1 MADQPVRFNPVGNM
15 DKDSDPRYVRQGNY
29 IDAKNI
35 QKLTEKGGTGGAVIP
50 VKGNEYAFE
59 LGSVQVQNKK
69 YRIKENVTEVYTFEN
84 VSIIRKLSGEISLF
98 SLEIN
103 NLPFANEIQA
113 GGYVTISGAQPQE
126 LNGQWE
132 VLSLNGSVLSLNVPS
147 GTVIPSPIN
156 VSNATISVGAY
167 EISFLTMNQDHTIQS
182 VQTIGDAAS
191 ILSNLQASPYASQ
204 FTFTLGVDYVDVE
217 LNTYNS
223 YDYIVSSTG
232 NDRLEIFAIQEAVPV
247 NLVGGLIANGS
258 YDLLGD
264 LFITSTTL
272 ADANIELNFD
282 VLSITNPNDVTI
294 LFNQD
299 HGFSVGE
306 WIGITGCSESWL
318 NGTFLVSGTPSPN
331 SVRIVTSN
339 NWGAGNTLPAQNT
352 ISDITIIK
360 DPRSIGEIGVA
371 QYDHHSDTWSYT
383 RLLRA
388 LKLNFVL
395 KHANDITGRDDIR
408 RRTLY
413 YTDDY
418 NNRRAFYYYGE
429 YIEDGALTHISSNN
443 YYTYDNIDQQSE
455 VSSPSID
462 AKVSLAEQL
471 QGGSLKAG
479 NKRYF
484 CYLVDYFGNKSA
496 YSQISNIVSAYRGVP
511 SGQIYGNDEGQ
522 DTYKKNRIRIEDID
536 QNKYEYIALGYIDY
550 TGDVISAYVLS
561 EREIT
566 GRTMIIEHN
575 GSEQSFVVDLA
586 TITVSNL
593 NIPKKALNVDIIDNR
608 LVFSNLQEPKKIDLR
623 PWAKTFK
630 HRIKKK
636 YITESSKYQLGEY
649 QDVQVIHD
657 NLGYMLNETY
667 RFGVQVYFKDS
678 GTWSEAAWVDDIKI
692 DFKQVNESNPENQN
706 RREQNGNEI
715 ITNYDLNETIQG
727 DGYVRL
733 PFGGVVDPSNNS
745 NLEFK
750 TKKFTRV
757 IVPYVEFFDF
767 DLNFEVEGVPI
778 RNLISKIKIVRAE
791 CIPEVIATGPIVLSV
806 GFGNPGQSA
815 GTSGNSRYN
824 LDNYLTLSDNQSE
837 SITESTSLGQDAN
850 NKVELDNPTFPLSYD
865 GYEGDIYHYVGPKI
879 YLTENDNDPIFDWIS
894 FEGTFHEYPFAY
906 GFPSQGGAK
915 PFFYKASSLNLDAGN
930 YFAWGFF
937 LDKESEFAQRNKIG
951 NQNNINVPGNGISN
965 AWRRAYYSD
974 SVGVGNATGGFYY
987 DIFTTGSGPLSNNG
1001 YDAYNNPY
1009 IGGGYPTLQSY
1020 FPRFSS
1026 LNPSNRIISQRLCP
1040 IYHYGEDP
1048 YKKLYEGTG
1057 APEGFSGKHGQPFG
1071 LYVRLGN
1078 EHSTA
1083 QVNLPEDEFTRV
1095 KTPFYPFWVNRRI
1108 VTFYSPDIL
1117 FDNQAIP
1124 TSGKLNVFGE
1134 YRMDADRFND
1144 FANGIFQTVN
1154 QLSGYSEYTVEGMQ
1168 TTFDQYDID
1177 EVFDVGDGASQ
1188 EIYDGA
1194 TFRKGYSAQAK
1205 NWNGTT
1211 AIQAI
1216 KEKTYEKY
1224 NNLWINPR
1232 SLVLKVDGNPDSSL
1246 RDGLTGIE
1254 APNKNTDYGVYYV
1267 QMFSENK
1274 GKYGATGDS
1283 SYIDTGFSVDIDDLI
1298 DTNGRVDRN
1307 QINVF
1312 GGDTFTQSTYLAA
1325 RKINPTLA
1333 PDDGD
1338 WGESTDGRIDANGP
1352 GWGGGMKFYS
1362 QNRVNSQLRT
1372 DDSDSYL
1379 YPKDTQDQGDWLE
1392 DFVFGHGSNFRYNSG
1407 YTPQSGVLSYNSIND
1422 RLIKQ
1427 QTDLPSR
1434 IDYSEKY
1441 EQNTLDDKNQSF
1453 LPLNFKDIDQAFGEI
1468 LSHKNVNGEL
1478 FTLQPRKFQAQFFN
1492 ASGTLQ
1498 TESTEGLNVV
1508 IGDGAVLSRDGRTL
1522 SSYGTEHKWSVIK
1535 GKSPGGKDVL
1545 YWYNQESKLIMRFG
1559 ADGTVVLSDVHGLR
1573 SFLELDARWTQSV
1586 DTPYVGDGVRAV
1598 WDDEYKEA
1606 IWTWRGVRN
1615 VNTWQ
1620 DQGLV
1625 RGPLG
1630 TPTGTPVVVEYLVGQ
1645 VVSNPNAPIDGSN
1658 GVAETFDNIPRL
1670 FRCTVT
1676 HTNIGNY
1683 EPGVGALWQ
1692 DVWEQIPYDD
1702 ENYYTW
1708 FTLAFNEMTNG
1719 FSSFYSHRPKI
1730 YFPWRNK
1737 FLSAHPTDESKIYE
1751 HRKGEYTTWYKTE
1764 AGELSEDAY
1773 IEGVVNYMPESS
1785 KKFVATQVISDNE
1798 PDRMEFETKRH
1809 KSYLEKG
1816 EFDDHDDHWRSPI
1829 KNDTTGGNTPDAD
1842 TESLTG
1848 DYIKVKFFITKKLYN
1863 RLYNFVIKVR
1873 ERLRVYRK

>member
-59 LGSVQVQNKK
+59 LGSVQAQNKK
-69 YRIKENVTEVYTFEN
+69 YRIKEGETESYNILGGKVNNDASGTTS
-84 VSIIRKLSGEISLF
+84 SIILQIEEGQYPNTLQSGDSVTILGASPQSLNDTFLISSVSGNTITLFPNQGTSIQPPVNLSGATLLSGSFEI
-98 SLEIN
+98 
-103 NLPFANEIQA
+103 
-113 GGYVTISGAQPQE
+113 T
-126 LNGQWE
+126 
-132 VLSLNGSVLSLNVPS
+132 
-147 GTVIPSPIN
+147 
-156 VSNATISVGAY
+156 
-167 EISFLTMNQDHTIQS
+167 FLTMNQDYVIQS
-182 VQTIGDAAS
+182 VQTSGDAAS
-191 ILSNLQASPYASQ
+191 IFSELQSSPYAAQ
-204 FTFTLGVDYVDVE
+204 FTFTLGADYVDVE
-217 LNTYNS
+217 LNTYDY
-223 YDYIVSSTG
+223 YDYYIKSTG
-232 NDRLEIFAIQEAVPV
+232 SNRLEVFAIQEAIPL

-272 ADANIELNFD
+272 AEGPQELELEI
-282 VLSITNPNDVTI
+282 VSITNQNNVTI
-294 LFNQD
+294 AFNQD

-318 NGTFLVSGTPSPN
+318 NGTFLVSSSPLPDQIQ
-331 SVRIVTSN
+331 IVTSN
-339 NWGAGNTLPAQNT
+339 NWLAGNTLPTSSNFP
-352 ISDITIIK
+352 DITIIK

-371 QYDHHSDTWSYT
+371 LYDYDADAWSYT

-388 LKLNFVL
+388 LRLNFLL
-395 KHANDITGRDDIR
+395 KNANDITGRDDIR

-429 YIEDGALTHISSNN
+429 YIEDGALTHINPDN
-443 YYTYDNIDQQSE
+443 YYTYDNIDRQSE
-455 VSSPSID
+455 VSSPSIE

-471 QGGSLKAG
+471 LGGSLKAG

-484 CYLVDYFGNKSA
+484 CYLVDYFGNRSA
-496 YSQISNIVSAYRGVP
+496 YSQISNVVSAYEGVP
-511 SGQIYGNDEGQ
+511 SGTIYGSDEGTN
-522 DTYKKNRIRIEDID
+522 TYKKNRIRIEDID
-536 QNKYEYIALGYIDY
+536 QNNYEYIALGYIDY
-550 TGDVISAYVLS
+550 TGDVISAFVLS

-566 GRTMIIEHN
+566 GRTMVIEHN
-575 GSEQSFVVDLA
+575 GSEQAFTVDLA

-593 NIPKKALNVDIIDNR
+593 NIPKKALNVDLIDNR
-608 LVFSNLQEPKKIDLR
+608 LVFSNLIEPAKIDLR
-623 PWAKTFK
+623 PWSKTFK

-636 YITESSKYQLGEY
+636 YISESTKFQLGEY
-649 QDVQVIHD
+649 QDVQIIHE

-678 GTWSEAAWVDDIKI
+678 GTWSEASWIDDIKI
-692 DFKQVNESNPENQN
+692 DFKQINESNPENEN

-715 ITNYDLNETIQG
+715 ITNYDLNETILG
-727 DGYVRL
+727 DPYARYTA
-733 PFGGVVDPSNNS
+733 PFVDPSNNQG
-745 NLEFK
+745 LQIK
-750 TKKFTRV
+750 TKKFTKV

-767 DLNFEVEGVPI
+767 DLNFEVEGTPI

-806 GFGNPGQSA
+806 GFGNPGDKI
-815 GTSGNSRYN
+815 GTLGNTRYN
-824 LDNYLTLSDNQSE
+824 LDNYLNLANISSE
-837 SITESTSLGQDAN
+837 SITTSTELGASSAN
-850 NKVELDNPTFPLSYD
+850 KITLDNPTFPLSYD

-879 YLTENDNDPIFDWIS
+879 YLTENDNDPIFDWIN

-906 GFPSQGGAK
+906 GFPSQGGGK
-915 PFFYKASSLNLDAGN
+915 PFFYKATSLNLDADE

-937 LDKESEFAQRNKIG
+937 LDFQNDFLSRNRIS
-951 NQNNINVPGNGISN
+951 NQNNLVGIPGNGISN
-965 AWRRAYYSD
+965 TWRRAYFSD
-974 SVGVGNATGGFYY
+974 SVGVGNATGGYYY
-987 DIFTTGSGPLSNNG
+987 DIFTPGSGTDVNPPG
-1001 YDAYNNPY
+1001 YDVYNNPY
-1009 IGGGYPTLQSY
+1009 IGGGYPTLQEY
-1020 FPRFSS
+1020 YTRYVQAFIQ
-1026 LNPSNRIISQRLCP
+1026 SNLIGSQRIVP

-1048 YKKLYEGTG
+1048 YKTLYEGTSFS
-1057 APEGFSGKHGQPFG
+1057 EGFSGKHGQPFG

-1083 QVNLPEDEFTRV
+1083 PPNLEKDKFTRV

-1117 FDNQAIP
+1117 FDNQVVP

-1134 YRMDADRFND
+1134 YRMDCDRFND
-1144 FANGIFQTVN
+1144 FANGIFQSVT
-1154 QLSGYSEYTVEGMQ
+1154 QLSGYSEYTVEGIGD
-1168 TTFDQYDID
+1168 TFDQYDIND
-1177 EVFDVGDGASQ
+1177 VFDIGDGGAE
-1188 EIYDGA
+1188 EIYNGA

-1211 AIQAI
+1211 ADQAI
-1216 KEKTYEKY
+1216 KEKPYEKY

-1254 APNKNTDYGVYYV
+1254 SPNKNTDYGVYYV

-1274 GKYGATGDS
+1274 GKYGSTGDS
-1283 SYIDTGFSVDIDDLI
+1283 TYIDTGFSVKVDDIL

-1312 GGDTFTQSTYLAA
+1312 GGDTFTQATYLAA

-1333 PDDGD
+1333 PDDED
-1338 WGESTDGRIDANGP
+1338 WDASTEGRIEKDGP

-1379 YPKDTQDQGDWLE
+1379 YPKDTQSQGDWLE
-1392 DFVFGHGSNFRYNSG
+1392 DFKFGHGNNFRYNSG

-1422 RLIKQ
+1422 RLLKQ

-1434 IDYSEKY
+1434 IDYSERY

-1573 SFLELDARWTQSV
+1573 SFLESDARWTQGK
-1586 DTPYVGDGVRAV
+1586 DTPYAGDGVRAV

-1606 IWTWRGVRN
+1606 IWTWRGVRK
-1615 VNTWQ
+1615 VDKYVRSTFLTQ
-1620 DQGLV
+1620 TQTLQGTVL
-1625 RGPLG
+1625 
-1630 TPTGTPVVVEYLVGQ
+1630 E
-1645 VVSNPNAPIDGSN
+1645 NPNAPTDGSN

-1670 FRCTVT
+1670 FRCTVS
-1676 HTNIGNY
+1676 HTNTSNY
-1683 EPGVGALWQ
+1683 EPGVGADWQ
-1692 DVWEQIPYDD
+1692 QVWEQIDYDD
-1702 ENYYTW
+1702 EEYYTW

-1737 FLSAHPTDESKIYE
+1737 FLSAHPTQESKIYE
-1751 HRKGEYTTWYKTE
+1751 HREGEYTTWYKTE
-1764 AGELSEDAY
+1764 DGELSEDAY
-1773 IEGVVNYMPESS
+1773 IEGAVNYMPESS

-1873 ERLRVYRK
+1873 ERLRTYRK